1 MTSNIGGTPANNWF
15 VRVFNVDDL
24 GRVYININ
32 NLVLEVPYGQE
43 GSIDITPYLDP
54 GYNTVRF
61 LVYNYE
67 DGYTWGFELLQNGS
81 TYWSSTAGIVGV
93 VGAFGNDQS
102 HTNKWV
108 FDEILA
114 ITK

>member
-1 MTSNIGGTPANNWF
+1 MTSDIGGPPTNNWF

-43 GSIDITPYLDP
+43 GSIDITPDP

-61 LVYNYE
+61 LVSSRCETQKNYANC
-67 DGYTWGFELLQNGS
+67 D
-81 TYWSSTAGIVGV
+81 
-93 VGAFGNDQS
+93 
-102 HTNKWV
+102 
-108 FDEILA
+108 
-114 ITK
+114 